1 MLLIHGWGADSSVWS
16 GQSELEAAFEYSLH
30 VTLPGYSGAG
40 EESDKWATP
49 DLSPGVRAILDNA
62 PPDGPDD
69 GPLTAVGWSLGA
81 MALIEAAIEAP
92 ERFSAIVL
100 VGASPSFVKRKDF
113 PWGQKPSVVRRMVK
127 ELGSGTEDAI
137 KRFQPLIF
145 TDEERASLE
154 VKELLGQMWRFR
166 CDPLSLENGLMAL
179 INTDLRDKLALI
191 KTKTLVVHGTL
202 DAVCDVECGRY
213 LAGNIAGAK
222 LAIMDGAGHAPFI
235 TRPNEFNSIVTDFLE
250 NI

>member
-1 MLLIHGWGADSSVWS
+1 MLLIHGWGVDSRVWS
-16 GQSELEAAFEYSLH
+16 GQSELEAAFEYSLP

-40 EESDKWATP
+40 EGAGSWATP

-62 PPDGPDD
+62 PDGPDD

-145 TDEERASLE
+145 TGKERASLE

-179 INTDLRDKLALI
+179 INTDLREALASVT
-191 KTKTLVVHGTL
+191 TKTLVVHGTL

-213 LAGNIAGAK
+213 LASNIAGAK
-222 LAIMDGAGHAPFI
+222 LSIMDGAGHAPFI
-235 TRPNEFNSIVTDFLE
+235 TRPREFNSIVNDFLE
-250 NI
+250 SI